1 MTIYSVGYGGR
12 TLDEL
17 AELLKGFCITH
28 LVDVRTSPF
37 SKFAVDFNRDVL
49 QERSVDLGFK
59 YVFMGAELGGRPDC
73 RECYDQ
79 EGRVLYEVVSSQE
92 FFRKGIRQLL
102 KGAAVEGRRLCL
114 LCSERKPEECHR
126 SKLIG
131 EALTGESVE
140 LAHINEK
147 GQLLDQA
154 QVMSRVS
161 QGQVDLFDEAHRT
174 SRKTYGGSSNQ

>member
-17 AELLKGFCITH
+17 VELLKRFGITH

-37 SKFAVDFNRDVL
+37 SKFATDFNRDVL
-49 QERSVDLGFK
+49 QERSPTFGVK

-73 RECYDQ
+73 RDCYDE
-79 EGRVLYEVVSSQE
+79 EGRVLYEVVKSQE
-92 FFRKGIRQLL
+92 FFRRGIRQLL
-102 KGAAVEGRRLCL
+102 KGASAEGRRLCM

-131 EALTGESVE
+131 EALTVE
-140 LAHINEK
+140 NVEVAHISEE

-154 QVMSRVS
+154 QVMSRVLGL
-161 QGQVDLFDEAHRT
+161 QADLFDEAHRT
-174 SRKTYGGSSNQ
+174 SRKTYGGRKQ

>member
-17 AELLKGFCITH
+17 AELLKRFCITH

-49 QERSVDLGFK
+49 QERSTDLGFK

-79 EGRVLYEVVSSQE
+79 EGRVLYEAVRSQE
-92 FFRKGIRQLL
+92 FFRRGIRQLV
-102 KGAAVEGRRLCL
+102 KGASVEGRRLCL

-126 SKLIG
+126 SKLLG
-131 EALTGESVE
+131 EVLREEHVE
-140 LAHINEK
+140 LAHIAED
-147 GQLLDQA
+147 GTVLDQA
-154 QVMSRVS
+154 QVMSRVTGL
-161 QGQVDLFDEAHRT
+161 QADLFDEAHRT
-174 SRKTYGGSSNQ
+174 SRKTYGGKKQ